1 MKRPFEFV
9 MDNFFENLDKVKE
22 NQRYNFNNSE
32 RFMIWIVGFSIGG
45 LSIIVANLTKFTNS
59 FDHSTIKT
67 ILILL
72 STSIIS
78 GILYR
83 WFFYIYQIHYQ
94 SIEFYLQGA
103 FSNQQIMEVNPDDIS
118 KENDIKEVI
127 RRLKIDYDDDV
138 SHVLDEYSKLNQE
151 GKLIVLNDLKAR
163 YQTVAQG
170 VKGEYEFAMNY
181 AKDTYKEAFGL
192 SNKSAERMFQ
202 PNSSKRF
209 KLFGRLTSFS
219 FLISCLSFIAVVII
233 LCIKY

>member
-9 MDNFFENLDKVKE
+9 MDIFFENLDKVKE

-32 RFMIWIVGFSIGG
+32 KFLIWIVGFSIGG
-45 LSIIVANLTKFTNS
+45 LSIIVTNLTQFTNS
-59 FDHSTIKT
+59 FDYCTIKT

-94 SIEFYLQGA
+94 NIEFYLYGA

-118 KENDIKEVI
+118 NENDINEVI

-138 SHVLDEYSKLNQE
+138 SHILEEYSKLRPE
-151 GKLIVLNDLKAR
+151 GKQIVLDDLKSR
-163 YQTVAQG
+163 YQRIAQG
-170 VKGEYEFAMNY
+170 AKQEFEFAMDY
-181 AKDTYKEAFGL
+181 AKDTYKKAFGL
-192 SNKSAERMFQ
+192 SEKRTNKMFQ
-202 PNSSKRF
+202 PNSSRKL
-209 KLFGRLTSFS
+209 KLFGLLTSIF
-219 FLISCLSFIAVVII
+219 FITSCLSFIAVVII

>member
-45 LSIIVANLTKFTNS
+45 LSIIVTNLAQFTNS
-59 FDHSTIKT
+59 FDYGTTKI

-72 STSIIS
+72 SISIIS

-94 SIEFYLQGA
+94 NIEFYLQGA

-118 KENDIKEVI
+118 NENDIKEVI
-127 RRLKIDYDDDV
+127 RLLKVDFDDDV
-138 SHVLDEYSKLNQE
+138 THVLDEYSKLTPE
-151 GKLIVLNDLKAR
+151 GKLIVLNDLKSR
-163 YQTVAQG
+163 YQIIARG
-170 VKGEYEFAMNY
+170 IKREFEFAMSY

-192 SNKSAERMFQ
+192 SDKIAERMFQ

-209 KLFGRLTSFS
+209 KLFGRLTSIS

>member
-45 LSIIVANLTKFTNS
+45 LSIIVTNLAQFTNS
-59 FDHSTIKT
+59 FDYSTIKT

-118 KENDIKEVI
+118 NENDVKEVI

-138 SHVLDEYSKLNQE
+138 SNVLDEYSKLNPE
-151 GKLIVLNDLKAR
+151 GKLIVLNDLKSR
-163 YQTVAQG
+163 YQFIAQG
-170 VKGEYEFAMNY
+170 IKREYEFAMNY

-192 SNKSAERMFQ
+192 SDKTFERMFQ

-209 KLFGRLTSFS
+209 KLFERLTSIS
-219 FLISCLSFIAVVII
+219 FLISCLSFIAVVTI